1 MLPRESRPIRP
12 GFRADPHHVVGQ
24 NMSRWHP
31 AGLTW
36 KQLARRVWHEI
47 DDDDV
52 FGQAA
57 KLSYYFLLAVFPL
70 LLFLTTLFGY
80 LTQIG
85 DLRAALLDYFR
96 GVVPSSAFQLVVTTL
111 DQISSGA
118 DGGKLSIGI
127 LGTLWAASNGMAAL
141 SQSLNAAYEVKE
153 GRPWWKSRLIAAV
166 LTLAF
171 AIFTAVALLLV
182 LAGGRMG
189 AFLAGRFALEDVFAI
204 AWNIGRW
211 LVALVLVLIAVDLL
225 YQFAPDLKNRK
236 RKWMTPGGIVA
247 VALWVLVSLGF
258 RVYLLFVNSY
268 NATYGSL
275 GALIVLMLWF
285 YLTSAAVLIGAEV
298 NSEIEN
304 AAAQISDP
312 DASLPGE
319 RSTDGGSSARPL

>member
-1 MLPRESRPIRP
+1 
-12 GFRADPHHVVGQ
+12 
-24 NMSRWHP
+24 MSPWHP

-47 DDDDV
+47 EDDDV

-70 LLFLTTLFGY
+70 LLVLTTLFGY

-96 GVVPSSAFQLVVTTL
+96 RVVPSSAFQLVVTTL

-118 DGGKLSIGI
+118 GGGKLSIGI

-141 SQSLNAAYEVKE
+141 SHSLNVAYEVKE

-171 AIFTAVALLLV
+171 AIFTAVAMLLV

-189 AFLAGRFALEDVFAI
+189 AFLAGRFGLEDVFAI
-204 AWNIGRW
+204 AWNIGHW

-225 YQFAPDLKNRK
+225 YRFAPDRKNRK
-236 RKWMTPGGIVA
+236 REWITPGGIVA

-258 RVYLLFVNSY
+258 RVYLHFVNSY

-275 GALIVLMLWF
+275 GAVIVLMLWF

-298 NSEIEN
+298 NSEMDS
-304 AAAQISDP
+304 AAARIGDNEAPIGIKGAELERQKEHF
-312 DASLPGE
+312 DANKQGRE
-319 RSTDGGSSARPL
+319 N